1 MEVFN
6 DWQMMGEDNQNLAQ
20 KEFAKI
26 SKSEIY
32 ATKQSDF
39 SKEIFDKIAYLK
51 SLLPILKQHNSNSDV
66 RFVLNGIEKNI
77 DEQVKLLHTVFET
90 FAGIFSTEIIE
101 TKIFCNNLK
110 LSIQTCLEIINLLSK
125 QNVKFG
131 NNKIVEKILE
141 NFVDICQKYTSL
153 FGECQYRIF
162 TNKYEK

>member
-32 ATKQSDF
+32 ATKQIDF

-66 RFVLNGIEKNI
+66 RFVLNIMYPIRWTQQEKGI
-77 DEQVKLLHTVFET
+77 
-90 FAGIFSTEIIE
+90 A
-101 TKIFCNNLK
+101 
-110 LSIQTCLEIINLLSK
+110 
-125 QNVKFG
+125 
-131 NNKIVEKILE
+131 
-141 NFVDICQKYTSL
+141 
-153 FGECQYRIF
+153 
-162 TNKYEK
+162 